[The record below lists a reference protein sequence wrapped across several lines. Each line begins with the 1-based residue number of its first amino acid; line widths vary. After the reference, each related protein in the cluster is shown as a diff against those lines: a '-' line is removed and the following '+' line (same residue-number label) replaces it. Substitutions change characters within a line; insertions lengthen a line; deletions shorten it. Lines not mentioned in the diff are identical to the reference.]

1 MTEPMQR
8 MTRYP
13 LLLKSINDAT
23 ENAEEKKE
31 IQILVCV
38 IYV

>member
-13 LLLKSINDAT
+13 LLLKSIKDSTDNP
-23 ENAEEKKE
+23 NEKKE
-31 IQILVCV
+31 IQTMVM
-38 IYV
+38 